1 MARRGGLG
9 QVDWQDGRGGVTEA
23 DPLPQALALITSYA
37 QDGRDS
43 CERFLR
49 STTAD
54 AETLI
59 LTLAGMGAMLVKR
72 TAEADY
78 KTPDEVLA
86 SMGESLMRI
95 ELGEIE

>member
-1 MARRGGLG
+1 
-9 QVDWQDGRGGVTEA
+9 VTTAEA
-23 DPLPQALALITSYA
+23 LPQALALITSYT
-37 QDGRDS
+37 QDGRES

-59 LTLAGMGAMLVKR
+59 VMLAAMGSMLVRR

-86 SMGESLMRI
+86 SIGESLMRM
-95 ELGEIE
+95 ELGDLE